1 MEYAHFHG
9 TEVAKPSPSYQ
20 TYKGRVFQLVD
31 QAINFVMSKI
41 AAQLSTRSQSAPAP
55 APVTYEIPREQDDRA
70 PLSNTQW
77 SY

>member
-1 MEYAHFHG
+1 
-9 TEVAKPSPSYQ
+9 
-20 TYKGRVFQLVD
+20 VFQLVD
-31 QAINFVMSKI
+31 HAIDFVMSKI
-41 AAQLSTRSQSAPAP
+41 AAQLGTRSQSAP